1 MERLKMMKERLVNC
15 IEGEMANLGEVDT
28 KELGE
33 AIDMVKDLAEAI
45 YYCTVTEAMKKG
57 EEEER
62 KWYGDRQSMPNGNH
76 QDNGRMY
83 YRDSYYPPYGNGY
96 PMYYTTPTSGS
107 SSNSNGSSNGSA
119 MSSSSGSTRNYTERE
134 MPMSMMHDEKEGKS
148 YMSRKTYMESKEM
161 HQDKNV
167 KLKELEKYM
176 QELTSDMVEM
186 IQGASP
192 EEKQLL
198 EKRISALATKI
209 GQTNG

>member
-1 MERLKMMKERLVNC
+1 M
-15 IEGEMANLGEVDT
+15 
-28 KELGE
+28 
-33 AIDMVKDLAEAI
+33 
-45 YYCTVTEAMKKG
+45 
-57 EEEER
+57 
-62 KWYGDRQSMPNGNH
+62 SNGN
-76 QDNGRMY
+76 QQNNGRMY
-83 YRDSYYPPYGNGY
+83 YRDNYYPLYGNGY
-96 PMYYTTPTSGS
+96 PMYYTTPSSGS
-107 SSNSNGSSNGSA
+107 SSNGNGN
-119 MSSSSGSTRNYTERE
+119 MTSSSGDTRNYTERE

-148 YMSRKTYMESKEM
+148 YMSRKTYIESKEM
-161 HQDKNV
+161 HHDKNV